1 MFVAAMLEV
10 TGKYDVEI
18 PIVAWISKQ

>member
-10 TGKYDVEI
+10 TGKYDMEI